1 MSKDV
6 DFELNLA
13 GLNELM
19 KSPEMQ
25 AHLET
30 ASARVA
36 ELAGNGFGHRVGVA
50 SFTAIGNVF
59 AENKEAAKQSYKDN
73 TLLKA
78 LGASGLEAK

>member
-1 MSKDV
+1 MSNVEFK
-6 DFELNLA
+6 LNLA

-25 AHLET
+25 AHLEV
-30 ASARVA
+30 ASSRVA
-36 ELAGNGFGHRVGVA
+36 NIAGKGFGHRVGVA

-59 AENKEAAKQSYKDN
+59 AEDKDAAKQAYKDN

-78 LGASGLEAK
+78 LGGAGLGMH

>member
-1 MSKDV
+1 MSNTE
-6 DFELNLA
+6 FELNLA

-19 KSPEMQ
+19 KSSEMQ

-36 ELAGNGFGHRVGVA
+36 ELAGNDFGHRVGVA
-50 SFTAIGNVF
+50 SFAAIGNVF
-59 AENKEAAKQSYKDN
+59 AENKKAAKKAYKDN

-78 LGASGLEAK
+78 LGSSGLEAR